1 MSEYNYIT
9 KFVNYCNSNKMKA
22 VQPMGKNQSTY
33 ADCEILLNNKDI
45 LKVEAK
51 MLKNT
56 HSNSVHFYNLLG
68 ELIGVSGKNSLLQK
82 NGCKCNQ
89 LCSAILLPYNSKSVF
104 DKLWQKNITQMNGNK
119 YCSNFDV
126 KYLITFDEQPCRMR
140 IYTYCKFTNKW
151 V

>member
-9 KFVNYCNSNKMKA
+9 KFVNYCNANNIKA
-22 VQPMGKNQSTY
+22 IQPMGKNQSIY
-33 ADCEILLNNKDI
+33 ADCEILLNNNEI
-45 LKVEAK
+45 LKIEAK

-68 ELIGVSGKNSLLQK
+68 ELIGASGKNSLLQK
-82 NGCKCNQ
+82 NGYICNS
-89 LCSAILLPYNSKSVF
+89 LCSAILLPYNSKSTF
-104 DKLWQKNITQMNGNK
+104 DKLWKKNITQMNGNK

-126 KYLITFDEQPCRMR
+126 KYLITFADQPCRMR
-140 IYTYCKFTNKW
+140 IYTYCNSTNRW